1 MEIAVI
7 SGKGGSGKSSIS
19 AAFISMLSNVVAV
32 DCDVDASNL
41 HLVFSP
47 VWENKYSFI
56 SGSYAVVNKELC
68 VKCGRCSQICSF
80 DAIQIANDFP
90 VINEISCDGCQLCA
104 RECPVSAIK
113 MENNDKSCI
122 YIGNTKYGNLVSG
135 RLAPGEENSG
145 KMVNEL
151 RQLSR
156 DIADRQ
162 HRDII
167 VLDGPPGIG
176 CAVISTIIGVDKI
189 IVVTEPSI
197 SGFLD
202 LKRVVKL
209 LHHYDIPI
217 FVIINKYTLNEET
230 TSSIIHW
237 CEIEH
242 ISVIATLPFLEE
254 MVKSI
259 VGGQTIFEYNPNSVV
274 SEKLKVAL
282 SLIVN

>member
-19 AAFISMLSNVVAV
+19 AALISMLSNVVAV
-32 DCDVDASNL
+32 DCDVDASIL
-41 HLVFSP
+41 HLLLNP
-47 VWENKYSFI
+47 TWEIEYQFN
-56 SGSYAVVNKELC
+56 SGSFPVVNKDLC
-68 VKCGRCSQICSF
+68 IRCGKCSQLCSF
-80 DAIQIANDFP
+80 DAIRVVNHSPI
-90 VINEISCDGCQLCA
+90 INEFSCDGCQLCM
-104 RECPVSAIK
+104 RECPVSAIS
-113 MENNDKSCI
+113 MENNDKSRICV
-122 YIGNTKYGNLVSG
+122 GHTKYGNIISG

-202 LKRVVKL
+202 LKRVAKL